1 MFWPLTVRVPLD
13 WYHAAVPQH
22 QYSGIHILGWVLG
35 PLFIINLQR
44 VLWKKEQLVVLSN
57 LKKNTQQN
65 FLVFGL
71 ILTLI
76 LLSCFSGVFFTLV
89 NHLIT
94 KLSWSWL
101 EHANGSVRTITLHF
115 RVSWF
120 HDDFLQLRRI
130 TRVESERLGYSAES
144 WKPPQWAFPLS
155 PGPVLTLLALS
166 VPLRL
171 GHSVY
176 TPSLCLQIAFLLAPG
191 LLCQVPILG
200 YIVLLGSQPLL
211 LQRWIYLSI

>member
-1 MFWPLTVRVPLD
+1 MPQSYSIDTLGFTSWAGSWAPSSLLTSKE
-13 WYHAAVPQH
+13 YF
-22 QYSGIHILGWVLG
+22 G
-35 PLFIINLQR
+35 
-44 VLWKKEQLVVLSN
+44 KKSN
-57 LKKNTQQN
+57 WSFYLIKKKPQQN
-65 FLVFGL
+65 FLVFGPV
-71 ILTLI
+71 LTLI

-94 KLSWSWL
+94 KLSCSWL

-155 PGPVLTLLALS
+155 PGPVLTLLPLS